1 MQNFVD
7 DNPGLV
13 IRLKGIKFFS
23 DYLQTVMRRQ
33 VQGQLPNSGEGPN
46 SGPGPGFGTKTSKAN
61 NSFSINPGQVEFG
74 LNLGKP
80 ALDIRSEIKF
90 HVGVDSVF

>member
-1 MQNFVD
+1 
-7 DNPGLV
+7 
-13 IRLKGIKFFS
+13 
-23 DYLQTVMRRQ
+23 MRRQ
-33 VQGQLPNSGEGPN
+33 VQGQLPNFGKGPD
-46 SGPGPGFGTKTSKAN
+46 SGPGPGFGAKTSKAN
-61 NSFSINPGQVEFG
+61 NSFMINVGQAEFG